1 MNVRVLLVLVSCALS
16 VITGLVIARGGAGVT
31 AARQRPLIGL
41 SMDTLKEE
49 RWQID
54 RDLFTAA
61 AQAAG
66 ADVLVQSANSNDVV
80 QLQNIESLITQ
91 KVDVLVIIPKDAA
104 AMAKGV
110 ELAHQAGIPVLSYDR
125 LITGC
130 DLDLYLTFDN
140 VKVGELQA
148 KFLADR
154 IPPSGKLRL
163 IRIYGA
169 KTDNNAKLFKQGQD
183 NILQPLIAAG
193 KVEVLFEDWTE
204 DWKPENAKKITNAAI
219 TKIGQNFDAILAS
232 NDGTAGGA
240 IQALTEEGL
249 AGKIIVTGQ
258 DADLAACQRIAQGT
272 QAMTVYKPIQSIATK
287 AAELALKLARRQ
299 PIVARDAVSNGKIDV
314 PSVLLEITSVT
325 KENLRDT
332 VVKDGFPQGKRRVSV
347 GRWASGTVVSE
358 VRSASCDS
366 NMKTNTA
373 KSAKTGLVE
382 NYRDSECL

>member
-1 MNVRVLLVLVSCALS
+1 MPARILLVLVSCALS
-16 VITGLVIARGGAGVT
+16 VVIGLVIARGGAGVT

-49 RWQID
+49 RWQVD
-54 RDLFTAA
+54 RDLFTAKV
-61 AQAAG
+61 QAAG
-66 ADVLVQSANSNDVV
+66 ADVLVQSANSNDAI

-91 KVDVLVIIPKDAA
+91 KVDALVIIPHDGA
-104 AMAKGV
+104 AMAKAV
-110 ELAHQAGIPVLSYDR
+110 NLAHQAGIPVLSYDR

-154 IPPSGKLRL
+154 IPPNGKLRL

-183 NILQPLIAAG
+183 NVLQPLIAAG
-193 KVEVLFEDWTE
+193 KVEVIFEDWAE
-204 DWKPENAKKITNAAI
+204 DWKPESAKKITNAAI
-219 TKIGQNFDAILAS
+219 TKNGTNFDAILAS

-272 QAMTVYKPIQSIATK
+272 QAMTVYKPIQSIATQ
-287 AAELALKLARRQ
+287 AAELALRLAQRR
-299 PIVARDAVSNGKIDV
+299 PIVAKDAISNGQTDV
-314 PSVLLEITSVT
+314 PSVLLNIVTVT
-325 KENLRDT
+325 KDNLRET
-332 VVKDGFPQGKRRVSV
+332 VVKDGFRKESDVFQSTQP
-347 GRWASGTVVSE
+347 
-358 VRSASCDS
+358 
-366 NMKTNTA
+366 
-373 KSAKTGLVE
+373 
-382 NYRDSECL
+382 